1 MNDQSTVPPA
11 TGRVVVGVDG
21 SEHSLRALD
30 RAADEASRR
39 GAELE
44 IVCGRTPVGRGP
56 TPETQADRER
66 VLKAAQQVVE
76 AVAERARDRVPDLG
90 IVRSP
95 TDEPAVDALVRA
107 SRDAILTVVGTR
119 GHGGFAGLLLGSVSL
134 RLAAHCASPLMV
146 VRGEGGKEQ
155 PESGPR
161 DALVALKSEA
171 GAEALRFGFEEAV
184 RRGTGLRVLHAWM
197 FQQIPSIALQLPPR
211 EDTAERDAARALVRD
226 AVAPLTGEYP
236 DVRVSAEELR
246 KSPATAL
253 IEASRTAGVL
263 ILNVR
268 RAHGRLGL
276 QLGPV
281 THAALHHAHCP
292 VVLVPS
298 GAETR

>member
-1 MNDQSTVPPA
+1 MNDQSTDPPV
-11 TGRVVVGVDG
+11 TDRVVVGVDG

-30 RAADEASRR
+30 RAVDEAGLR

-56 TPETQADRER
+56 TPETQVDRER

-76 AVAERARDRVPDLG
+76 SVAERARERAPDLG

-107 SRDAILTVVGTR
+107 SRNAILTVVGTR

-134 RLAAHCASPLMV
+134 RLAAHTAGPLMV
-146 VRGEGGKEQ
+146 VRGDAAKVE
-155 PESGPR
+155 PESGAR
-161 DALVALKSEA
+161 DTLVGLKSKA
-171 GAEALRFGFEEAV
+171 SAEAVRFGFEDAV
-184 RRGTGLRVLHAWM
+184 RRRAGLRVLHAWM
-197 FQQIPSIALQLPPR
+197 YQPIPSIALQLPPK
-211 EDTAERDAARALVRD
+211 EDTEERDAARALVRD
-226 AVAPLTGEYP
+226 AVAPFSREHP
-236 DVRVSAEELR
+236 EVRVSADELR

-263 ILNVR
+263 VLSAR
-268 RAHGRLGL
+268 RAHGRFGL

-292 VVLVPS
+292 VVLVPTDHE
-298 GAETR
+298 AR